1 MFVNGIGGAASTY
14 APSSLTAGRQ
24 KSLDTFGATGTSGAS
39 AQLTLS
45 DEAKAAA
52 DADARLAEIA
62 AKPESA
68 RTAEE
73 IDYQQKAGGF
83 VNTMAN
89 LSPDEKKLYNELVAK
104 GETEAVRAMNL
115 LALSRMGGGEVTL
128 PDGTS
133 FDPAK
138 TAITPDNIR
147 KLFSKMFVSDD
158 SQDARSFEALA
169 SYLDGRQNATA

>member
-1 MFVNGIGGAASTY
+1 
-14 APSSLTAGRQ
+14 
-24 KSLDTFGATGTSGAS
+24 
-39 AQLTLS
+39 
-45 DEAKAAA
+45 
-52 DADARLAEIA
+52 
-62 AKPESA
+62 
-68 RTAEE
+68 
-73 IDYQQKAGGF
+73 
-83 VNTMAN
+83 MAN